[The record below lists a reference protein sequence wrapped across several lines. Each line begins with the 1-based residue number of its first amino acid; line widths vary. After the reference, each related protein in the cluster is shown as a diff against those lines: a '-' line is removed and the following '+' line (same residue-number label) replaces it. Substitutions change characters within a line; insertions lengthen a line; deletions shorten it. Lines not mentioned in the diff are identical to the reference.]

1 MNAEDVQAGDYQV
14 SIVLSDLVRGSPQTL
29 RVQIEDAQI
38 EEGTYVMSSKDVMS
52 TVYQQKCKILV
63 TNFKRN
69 VDLILSV
76 KNNTMNIID
85 LLQKNSHEL
94 ATIDQKRMRAQVLEE
109 AAKASVKLDN
119 VAWLPSKREACL
131 GCGKKSCEYTV
142 LSSGTSHK
150 DETWGS
156 NNDEKTLWR
165 CKNCGKRWVEQ

>member
-1 MNAEDVQAGDYQV
+1 
-14 SIVLSDLVRGSPQTL
+14 LSENLAD
-29 RVQIEDAQI
+29 QI
-38 EEGTYVMSSKDVMS
+38 EEEIFVLSSKDVMS
-52 TVYQQKCKILV
+52 TVYQQKCRTLV
-63 TNFKRN
+63 SNFKRN
-69 VDLILSV
+69 LDLILSV
-76 KNNTMNIID
+76 TNSSVKVFD
-85 LLQKNSHEL
+85 LLQKSNHDLS
-94 ATIDQKRMRAQVLEE
+94 TIDQKIMRAQFLEE

-131 GCGKKSCEYTV
+131 GCGEKRCEYTV